1 MVCKGTKKECFS
13 YERLFYFCNCKLYK
27 AIFENA
33 RRNLILNY
41 RILHYNQRRINE
53 KSLMFL
59 KFSASYGICCEP
71 YHTRASKK
79 VAVLVCFINCLH
91 TRQKCF
97 LMKCKTN
104 LGPIFHNINST
115 FIPSPD
121 IVRFKQLGR
130 FYVLSLINNYF

>member
-1 MVCKGTKKECFS
+1 MLCKGTKNNALDMKS
-13 YERLFYFCNCKLYK
+13 YTISATVSCIKQLLKMQEEILFKIIGFCIIAKK
-27 AIFENA
+27 
-33 RRNLILNY
+33 
-41 RILHYNQRRINE
+41 RINE
-53 KSLMFL
+53 KPIMFL
-59 KFSASYGICCEP
+59 KYSASYGICCES
-71 YHTRASKK
+71 YHMRASKK

-121 IVRFKQLGR
+121 ILRFKQLGR
-130 FYVLSLINNYF
+130 FYVLSFINNYF